1 MNSFFGVDYYPEHWP
16 ESRWE
21 TDAQLMREM
30 GIDAVRLGEFSWH
43 KFEPREGEYHFEWMD
58 RAIGVL
64 AAHGIRVI
72 LGTPTAAPP
81 AWMIQAYPEY
91 LPMDANGVRR
101 AFGGRHHD
109 CQSSEGYRR
118 SVRRL
123 VTAMAEHYAGHP
135 SVIAWQID
143 NELGNS
149 HENLCF
155 CPSCEKAFQAWLA
168 QRYGTVDRLNEAWGT
183 VFWSQSYNAFDEI
196 PAPRLTPNVHN
207 PSHVLAWRRFCS
219 DLVLSFFDEQA
230 EIIRRLC
237 PGVPVTHNFMG
248 FASKTDYFKLAERVD
263 VVSDDRYPTGFYLPA
278 EYGWARTPA
287 AFDLTRGFKQQN
299 FWVMEMQSGPSG
311 TQMIGETPRP
321 GELALWAATAVAH
334 GADSV
339 VWFRWRSCLFGPE
352 QFWHGVLPHSGRPNR
367 RYGELQRFIA
377 LMRPVLDDIS
387 GVYTPGEAAIVFD
400 FNQWW
405 ALLEQPLHPQLDYIR
420 TLCQWHEAFFR
431 QNLAVDF
438 CGPDADWSGYKLVVA
453 PLMQLCGGE
462 RERKLREYV
471 AGGGALVLGYR
482 SAIKDEENVCRA
494 DGEPPCGLNDL
505 AGGFVEDFSCHY
517 RSAPVSLRWQDG
529 RASEGTI
536 WQDRL
541 ALTTAQTL
549 AQAAGPDEAFA
560 PAVTRSDACGGPVWY
575 VGTELCS
582 GDLSALVA
590 SMAERCGLHAAGVS
604 PQGLEVRVRRGR
616 KRDYLFA
623 LNASGEAQ
631 AFSPAGE
638 WLPLDGEDS
647 FSVPRFGVRLWY
659 REKE

>member
-30 GIDAVRLGEFSWH
+30 GIDVVRLGEFSWH
-43 KFEPREGEYHFEWMD
+43 KFEPHEGEYHFEWLD
-58 RAIGVL
+58 RAIDVL
-64 AAHGIRVI
+64 AVHGIRII

-81 AWMIQAYPEY
+81 AWMIQAHPEY
-91 LPMDANGVRR
+91 LPMDAGGVRR

-109 CQSSEGYRR
+109 CQSNEGYRR

-155 CPSCEKAFQAWLA
+155 CPSCEKAFHVWLA
-168 QRYGTVDRLNEAWGT
+168 RRYGTVDRLNEAWGT

-263 VVSDDRYPTGFYLPA
+263 VVSDDRYPTGFYLPDD
-278 EYGWARTPA
+278 YGWARTPA

-299 FWVMEMQSGPSG
+299 FWMMELQSGPSG

-321 GELALWAATAVAH
+321 GELALWAATAIAH

-367 RYGELQRFIA
+367 RYDELQRFIA
-377 LMRPVLDDIS
+377 QMRPVLDDIS

-420 TLCQWHEAFFR
+420 TLCRWHEAFFR

-453 PLMQLCGGE
+453 PLMQLCGGKM
-462 RERKLREYV
+462 ERKLREYV

-517 RSAPVSLRWQDG
+517 RNAPVSLRWQDG

-536 WQDRL
+536 WQDSL

-560 PAVTRSDACGGPVWY
+560 PAVTRNDACGGPVWY
-575 VGTELCS
+575 VGTELCP

-590 SMAERCGLHAAGVS
+590 SMAERCGLQAAGVS
-604 PQGLEVRVRRGR
+604 PQGLEMRVRRGK

-638 WLPLDGEDS
+638 WLPLDGEEG